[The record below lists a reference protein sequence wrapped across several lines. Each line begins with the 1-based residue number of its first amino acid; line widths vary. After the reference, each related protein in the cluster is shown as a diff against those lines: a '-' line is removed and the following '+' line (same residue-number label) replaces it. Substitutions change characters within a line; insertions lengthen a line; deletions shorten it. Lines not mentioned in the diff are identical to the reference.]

1 LHSSSK
7 CLEALTQFVQYL
19 PIMRYVRKTHT
30 FDLQNRKFV
39 IWTACV
45 LLAVKSDDG
54 FLLNI
59 EYMFRFP
66 IVSFLQISLAQCVQ
80 ECQMRSSCNHLSY
93 YRNIP
98 VCVLDVSTEAHDD
111 AKVTSTR
118 VISWSKHLN
127 VRVKYLGSFNFT

>member
-1 LHSSSK
+1 M
-7 CLEALTQFVQYL
+7 L
-19 PIMRYVRKTHT
+19 PMGKHTVTILRK
-30 FDLQNRKFV
+30 LV

-45 LLAVKSDDG
+45 LFAVKSDEG
-54 FLLNI
+54 FLLNV
-59 EYMFRFP
+59 EYLFRFP

-80 ECQMRSSCNHLSY
+80 ECQLRSSCNRLSY

-98 VCVLDVSTEAHDD
+98 VCVLDVSTRAHDV

-118 VISWSKHLN
+118 VISWSKLLN